1 MAGKKTTQTIEN
13 GVEDAFASVETMSN
27 AARDQF
33 QTVTDAFT
41 KNAETM
47 RDQAEDM
54 IETFRGSFETAR
66 TRMQTVNAELVN
78 AAREETANAV
88 DFVNDLAR
96 AKSFADALEIQR
108 GYWSNLFETRVE
120 RTRALTNAS
129 VDAARET
136 FEPLSKSL
144 SAFGANAA
152 FDKFMPFSAK

>member
-1 MAGKKTTQTIEN
+1 MAKKTSATIEN

-33 QTVTDAFT
+33 ETITEAFT

-47 RDQAEDM
+47 RDQAEDLV
-54 IETFRGSFETAR
+54 EAFRGSFENAR
-66 TRMQTVNAELVN
+66 TRLQTVNTEFVN

-88 DFVNDLAR
+88 DFVNELAR

-120 RTRALTNAS
+120 RTRAFTNAS

-136 FEPLSKSL
+136 FEPISKSL
-144 SAFGANAA
+144 SAFSANTA
-152 FDKFMPFSAK
+152 FDKFSPFSAK